1 MVAEEIRNEQNLGN
15 LESLESQENQQ
26 ESKLIFSAPIAR
38 RLLKMHNEII
48 DIKPDRTRPAR
59 SVFVFAV
66 NDKFK
71 DDFNTV
77 LNELADERAKKKNKD
92 KKEKETKE

>member
-1 MVAEEIRNEQNLGN
+1 MVVEEIRNEQNLN
-15 LESLESQENQQ
+15 SQENLDGQQ

-77 LNELADERAKKKNKD
+77 LNELADERAKKKSKD